1 MSKRTDRNTRII
13 RKYLVWLQEAR
24 GLSTTSVDRAA
35 ASIARFERF
44 SGGADFGAFHAEKA
58 RAFKRHLDAAK
69 GDASGR
75 PLSAS
80 VIDATLRD
88 LKAFFGWLADQPGY
102 KSKVSHSDAAY
113 FTPSRRLAKSAHGGA
128 WRAHPSIEQALHAI
142 RSMPAETL
150 LQRRDRA
157 AMAMLLLTGARDGSL
172 ITLRLANIDVTAR
185 CVHFKG
191 REIETK
197 FGKAFTTWFLPVGED
212 VERFALDWLQELR
225 QSLLFG
231 PGDPILPRQKTGLS
245 KNGGFQAAGLEAVP
259 YASSAPVAAI
269 CRNAFVAA
277 GLPPF
282 TPHPL
287 RKTLVDL
294 ASVHCRTP
302 EQFKAWSQNI
312 AHEDV
317 LTTFRSYGAV
327 APGRQGELIRQM
339 TASSDDL
346 CLIDDD

>member
-1 MSKRTDRNTRII
+1 
-13 RKYLVWLQEAR
+13 
-24 GLSTTSVDRAA
+24 
-35 ASIARFERF
+35 
-44 SGGADFGAFHAEKA
+44 
-58 RAFKRHLDAAK
+58 
-69 GDASGR
+69 
-75 PLSAS
+75 
-80 VIDATLRD
+80 
-88 LKAFFGWLADQPGY
+88 
-102 KSKVSHSDAAY
+102 
-113 FTPSRRLAKSAHGGA
+113 
-128 WRAHPSIEQALHAI
+128 
-142 RSMPAETL
+142 MPEETL

-157 AMAMLLLTGARDGSL
+157 IMALLLLTGARDGSL
-172 ITLRLANIDVTAR
+172 ITLRLANIDANAR
-185 CVHFKG
+185 CVHFRG

-212 VERFALDWLQELR
+212 VERFALDWVRELR
-225 QSLLFG
+225 QQLLFG

-245 KNGGFQAAGLEAVP
+245 QTGGFQAAGLEAIP
-259 YASSAPVAAI
+259 YATSAPVAAI

-282 TPHPL
+282 TPHLL

-294 ASVHCRTP
+294 ASVHCTTP

-339 TASSDDL
+339 TASSGDVR
-346 CLIDDD
+346 LIDD